1 MPNVRKE
8 ITVRAP
14 AAKVFA
20 VARDIERFPEAMR
33 DLKSVEVLERDG
45 NRIVSRWVSVAE
57 VGPLTREVAWDE
69 EAFWDEDALAC
80 SFKLL
85 KGDMK
90 SYGGS
95 WSFTPEEGGDATH
108 VVLDFDY
115 EIEIPMLGALVKK
128 IIHAKMVDNC
138 ASLLQALKELSEVE
152 RMS

>member
-8 ITVRAP
+8 ITVNAP

-20 VARDIERFPEAMR
+20 VARDIERFPEAMQ

-45 NRIVSRWVSVAE
+45 GRVVSRWVSVAE
-57 VGPLTREVAWDE
+57 VGPLKREVAWE
-69 EAFWDEDALAC
+69 EEEIWDEDALAC

-95 WSFTPEEGGDATH
+95 WSFTPEGDGGDATR

-115 EIEIPMLGALVKK
+115 EVELPMLGALVKK

-138 ASLLQALKELSEVE
+138 DSLLRALKELSEG
-152 RMS
+152 

>member
-8 ITVRAP
+8 ITVHAP

-20 VARDIERFPEAMR
+20 VARNIERFPDAMQ

-45 NRIVSRWVSVAE
+45 NRVVSRWVSVAE
-57 VGPLTREVAWDE
+57 IGPLTREVAWDE
-69 EAFWDEDALAC
+69 EELWDEAALTC

-95 WSFTPEEGGDATH
+95 WSFTREGDSDEVTR

-138 ASLLQALKELSEVE
+138 ESLLRALKELSEA
-152 RMS
+152 

>member
-8 ITVRAP
+8 ITVSAP

-20 VARDIERFPEAMR
+20 VARDIERFPEAMQ

-45 NRIVSRWVSVAE
+45 NRVVSRWVSVAE
-57 VGPLTREVAWDE
+57 VGPLTRQVAWDE
-69 EAFWDEDALAC
+69 EEIWDEAVLAC

-95 WSFTPEEGGDATH
+95 WSFTPEGGDGNATR

-138 ASLLQALKELSEVE
+138 ESLLKALKELSEA
-152 RMS
+152 